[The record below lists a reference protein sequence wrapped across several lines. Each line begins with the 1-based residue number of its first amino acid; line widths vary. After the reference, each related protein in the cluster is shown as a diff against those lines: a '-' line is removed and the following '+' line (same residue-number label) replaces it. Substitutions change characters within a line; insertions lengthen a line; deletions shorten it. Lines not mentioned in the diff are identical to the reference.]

1 MKVETNNGGYDWH
14 EEKNK
19 ENIKKHKVS
28 FEEAITIFS
37 DPFLQIASDR
47 SENYPEDRFIALGQS
62 GSGLKLF
69 VVFCERKIEE
79 EEVIW
84 IISARKQTPKE
95 KRTLAG
101 LRLR

>member
-1 MKVETNNGGYDWH
+1 MAGYDWH
-14 EEKNK
+14 DEKNK
-19 ENIKKHKVS
+19 ENIKKHRVS
-28 FEEAITIFS
+28 FEEAITVFS
-37 DPFLQIASDR
+37 DPFLRIAGDR
-47 SENYPEDRFIALGQS
+47 SEDYPEDRFIAVGQS
-62 GSGLKLF
+62 GSGLSLF

>member
-1 MKVETNNGGYDWH
+1 MAGYDWH
-14 EEKNK
+14 DEKNK

-37 DPFLQIASDR
+37 DPFLRIAGER
-47 SENYPEDRFIALGQS
+47 SEDYPEDRFIALGQS
-62 GSGLKLF
+62 SSGLNLF

-84 IISARKQTPKE
+84 VISARKQTPKE
-95 KRTLAG
+95 KRILAA

>member
-1 MKVETNNGGYDWH
+1 MAGYDWH
-14 EEKNK
+14 DEKNK

-37 DPFLQIASDR
+37 DPFLRITGER
-47 SENYPEDRFIALGQS
+47 SEDYPEDRFIALGQS
-62 GSGLKLF
+62 SSGLNLF

-84 IISARKQTPKE
+84 VISARKQTPKE
-95 KRTLAG
+95 KRILAG

>member
-1 MKVETNNGGYDWH
+1 MAGYDWH
-14 EEKNK
+14 DEKNE

-28 FEEAITIFS
+28 FEEAIAIFS
-37 DPFLQIASDR
+37 DPLLRIANER
-47 SENYPEDRFIALGQS
+47 SEDYSEDRFIALGQS
-62 GSGLKLF
+62 PSGLNLV
-69 VVFCERKIEE
+69 VVFCEREIEG

-95 KRTLAG
+95 KRLLAE